1 MTDVRAAVF
10 NAPGEPLV
18 VQQLELAEPGA
29 GEVSVRLA
37 ASGVCHSDYH
47 VVLGE
52 WSARTP
58 LVLGHEGAGVVDAV
72 GPGVTTVGVG
82 DHVVLSWVPY
92 CGHCRYCAD
101 GRPALC
107 RRVLDTTYHGL
118 MADGTTRLCR
128 DGRRV
133 FSYLATAS
141 FAERVVVAES
151 AAVPVRKDA
160 PLATVALVGCAVATG
175 VGAVLNTARVRPGS
189 SVLVIGCGGVGLS
202 VLMGAKLV
210 SAGPVIAVDR
220 SDPALELA
228 ARLGATVTVNPDR
241 DDLDEVL
248 REHAGPD
255 GVDYAFEAIGL
266 APTIETCYRLI
277 RPGGTAVAVGMVPEG
292 VTITIDPFSLA
303 DREKTLTGSNYGSS
317 RPAVDFPK
325 LVDLYMT
332 GRLDLDAMVTR
343 TIGLDQVNDA
353 FDAMSRGEA
362 GRSVIR
368 F

>member
-1 MTDVRAAVF
+1 MKVRAAVF
-10 NAPGEPLV
+10 TAPRQPLEMH
-18 VQQLELAEPGA
+18 ELDLAAPAA
-29 GEVSVRLA
+29 GEVLVRLA

-52 WSARTP
+52 WTARPP
-58 LVLGHEGAGVVDAV
+58 LVLGHEGAGVVEAV
-72 GPGVTTVGVG
+72 GAGVTSVEAG

-92 CGHCRYCAD
+92 CERCRYCRD

-107 RRVLDTTYHGL
+107 ERVARTAFNGV
-118 MADGTTRLCR
+118 MADGTTRLSME
-128 DGRRV
+128 GRRV
-133 FSYLATAS
+133 YSYLATAS
-141 FAERVVVAES
+141 FADRVVVAES
-151 AAVPVRKDA
+151 AAVRVRKDA
-160 PLATVALVGCAVATG
+160 PLETVALVGCAVATG
-175 VGAVLNTARVRPGS
+175 VGAVINTARVRPGS

-202 VLMGAKLV
+202 VLLGARLV

-220 SDPALELA
+220 NDSALALA
-228 ARLGATVTVNPDR
+228 RRLGATVTVNPDR
-241 DDLDEVL
+241 DDLDAILAESVG
-248 REHAGPD
+248 AD

-266 APTIETCYRLI
+266 APTIEACYRAI

-325 LVDLYMT
+325 LVDLYMS

-343 TIGLDQVNDA
+343 TIDLSEINDA
-353 FDAMSRGEA
+353 FAAMGRGES

-368 F
+368 Y